1 MAVRDSILH
10 RFTYEDYLRFPD
22 DGNRYELIEG
32 ERFVTPAP
40 SLKHQIVSMN
50 LSYFLADFLRH
61 NPHGRIFAAPC
72 EVYLSREDVVQPDLL
87 YVSNERAGRL
97 TEKNVTG
104 APDLVVE
111 ILSDSTRRTDAT
123 RKLRLYE
130 RWGVRE
136 YWLIDPKRETARIH
150 HRDGERLVFAR
161 ELAAAA
167 GDHLETPLLPG
178 LAIQLD
184 EVFR

>member
-40 SLKHQIVSMN
+40 SQKHQIVSMN
-50 LSYFLADFLRH
+50 LSYFLAHYLRR
-61 NPHGRIFAAPC
+61 NPLGRVFAAPF
-72 EVYLSREDVVQPDLL
+72 EVLFSREDVVQPDLL

-97 TEKNVTG
+97 TAKNLAG
-104 APDLVVE
+104 APDLVIE
-111 ILSDSTRRTDAT
+111 ILSDGTRRTDET

-136 YWLIDPKRETARIH
+136 YWVVDPKRETARIH
-150 HRDGERLVFAR
+150 RRDGERLALAH
-161 ELAAAA
+161 ELSTAA
-167 GDHLETPLLPG
+167 GGHLETPLLPG
-178 LAIQLD
+178 LAIPLG